1 MSCRNARPSP
11 GNEYVHAWGG
21 YGRDATR
28 LDSFPTIRVVEMM
41 YVLNHKYFAKA
52 LFVLLFVFVY
62 ASPAGC
68 LGLIYERGALSFSY
82 SVSRTYTFTGPSSS
96 PDGNELPGGP
106 VGPRGVGVNNFG
118 LYPST

>member
-11 GNEYVHAWGG
+11 GNEYVHALGG

-52 LFVLLFVFVY
+52 CLFVFVY

-68 LGLIYERGALSFSY
+68 LGLIGARGALSSSH
-82 SVSRTYTFTGPSSS
+82 SVSRDYTFTGPSSS
-96 PDGNELPGGP
+96 PDGNEFPGGP
-106 VGPRGVGVNNFG
+106 VGPRGVGVNNFA